1 MGRGRPTGY
10 VVTHGPSSTMLAR
23 EGETIAW
30 RRCRCG
36 RPFYAETS
44 EAAQTRFDEHL
55 DRMESLGRPVDRS
68 LDITSGNP

>member
-1 MGRGRPTGY
+1 
-10 VVTHGPSSTMLAR
+10 MLAR